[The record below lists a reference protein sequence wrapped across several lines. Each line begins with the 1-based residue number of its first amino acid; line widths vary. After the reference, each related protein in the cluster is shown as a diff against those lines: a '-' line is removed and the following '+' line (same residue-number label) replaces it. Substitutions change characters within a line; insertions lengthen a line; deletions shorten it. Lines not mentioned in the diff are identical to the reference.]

1 MWRSSYQN
9 FSSGKNEFLIQLKI
23 TLKQLCDN
31 VTTLASRKKFL
42 VLVINK
48 RLQSLHIPII
58 LNEDLEGLIE
68 VSKRSLNRV
77 INIWK
82 VSKLYK
88 HM

>member
-1 MWRSSYQN
+1 M
-9 FSSGKNEFLIQLKI
+9 KI

-48 RLQSLHIPII
+48 RLQNLHVPII
-58 LNEDLEGLIE
+58 FNEDLEDLIE
-68 VSKRSLNRV
+68 VSKRSLSRV
-77 INIWK
+77 INICRM
-82 VSKLYK
+82 SKLYK

>member
-1 MWRSSYQN
+1 M
-9 FSSGKNEFLIQLKI
+9 KI

-48 RLQSLHIPII
+48 RLQNLHVPII
-58 LNEDLEGLIE
+58 FNEDSEDLIE
-68 VSKRSLNRV
+68 VSKRSLSRV
-77 INIWK
+77 INICRM
-82 VSKLYK
+82 SKLYK